1 MESRAKLFGHS
12 IHAMLIAFPVGLLV
26 TAVIFDVLHLVSNN
40 GEWTLISYYM
50 IGAGI
55 IGGLTAAVF
64 GFIDYL
70 AIPAATRAKSV
81 GRAHGVGNVI
91 VVVLFV
97 ISWWLRR
104 ESPQQPPSTALV
116 FSFLGVALAAVT
128 AWMGGELVERLGV
141 AVDDGAHLDAP
152 SSLSGQ
158 PASVASRSSSVH

>member
-12 IHAMLIAFPVGLLV
+12 IHAMLIAFPIGLLV
-26 TAVIFDVLHLVSNN
+26 TAVIFDVVYLVSKSSQ
-40 GEWTLISYYM
+40 WTLISYHM
-50 IGAGI
+50 IAAGI
-55 IGGLTAAVF
+55 FGGLAAAVF
-64 GFIDYL
+64 GFVDYL

-81 GRAHGVGNVI
+81 GRKHGLGNVM
-91 VVVLFV
+91 VVVLFA

-104 ESPQQPPSTALV
+104 AAPQDPPGSAFV
-116 FSFLGVALAAVT
+116 FSFLGVALASVT

-158 PASVASRSSSVH
+158 PARASTSRPR